1 MDHGEAFYQ
10 DILEHPDD
18 RAPRLIYADWLEE
31 RGDPRGEFIR
41 LHCAATDLA
50 PGDPARA
57 PLAKRLRELLAL
69 HEVTW
74 TDELVGPLRELL
86 GTDQFEYDFRSGFV
100 EALTL
105 PARLF
110 LTHAQALFD
119 LVPLRR
125 LRLLEAGPSLR
136 ELARSP
142 VLGRLSGLDLAGGG
156 LLESSRR
163 VSDGFRRLAASPH
176 LAGLRRLGL
185 YNASLGLEHL
195 EQLLDSPHLGR
206 LEALLLGGNSLGDA
220 GAEALADSPL
230 AAGLN
235 TLDLSGTGLTDGGLR
250 ALVRVGLRR
259 LSRLNVSGNLG
270 VSNTSL
276 QALAE
281 SPHSQSLTLLD
292 LVNTAVTP
300 AGTAALA
307 ASPHL
312 AGLTRLFLSRKGSGR
327 AWEALRR
334 RLGEGLVI
342 TAHSWHEER
351 LT

>member
-1 MDHGEAFYQ
+1 MDHAAAFYQ

-31 RGDPRGEFIR
+31 QGDSRGEFIR

-50 PGDPARA
+50 PGDPARL
-57 PLAKRLRELLAL
+57 PLVRRLHELLA
-69 HEVTW
+69 EREAAW
-74 TDELVGPLRELL
+74 TDELVGPLRKLL
-86 GTDQFEYDFRSGFV
+86 GTDAFEYDFRSGFV

-110 LTHAQALFD
+110 LAHAPALFD

-125 LRLLEAGPSLR
+125 LRLLEAGPHLR
-136 ELARSP
+136 ELARLP
-142 VLGRLSGLDLAGGG
+142 ALGRLNGLDLAGGG

-185 YNASLGLEHL
+185 YDASLGPDHL
-195 EQLLDSPHLGR
+195 GRLLDSPHLAR
-206 LEALLLGGNSLGDA
+206 LASLLLGGNSLGDA
-220 GAEALADSPL
+220 GAEALAGSPL
-230 AAGLN
+230 AAGLV
-235 TLDLSGTGLTDGGLR
+235 TLDLSGTGLGDGGLR
-250 ALVRVGLRR
+250 ALVRAGLRR
-259 LSRLNVSGNLG
+259 LGRLNVSGNHG
-270 VSNTSL
+270 VGNDGL

-292 LVNTAVTP
+292 LLNTGVTP
-300 AGTAALA
+300 AGVVALA

-312 AGLTRLFLSRKGSGR
+312 AGLERLFLSGKGTGK

-334 RLGEGLVI
+334 RLGEGLVV
-342 TAHSWHEER
+342 TSHSWHEER

>member
-1 MDHGEAFYQ
+1 MDHAAAFYQ

-31 RGDPRGEFIR
+31 QGDPRGEFIR

-50 PGDPARA
+50 PGDPARE

-69 HEVTW
+69 HEQDW

-86 GTDQFEYDFRSGFV
+86 GTDAFEYDFRSGFV

-110 LTHAQALFD
+110 LEHARELFD

-125 LRLLEAGPSLR
+125 LRLLEAGPHLHD
-136 ELARSP
+136 LARLAA
-142 VLGRLSGLDLAGGG
+142 LGRLSGLDLAGRG
-156 LLESSRR
+156 LRESSRR
-163 VSDGFRRLAASPH
+163 VSEGFRRLAASPH

-185 YNASLGLEHL
+185 HEAGIGAEHL
-195 EQLLDSPHLGR
+195 EQLLDSPHLSG
-206 LEALLLGGNSLGDA
+206 LEVLLLGGNTLGDES
-220 GAEALADSPL
+220 AEALARAPL
-230 AAGLN
+230 AAGLV
-235 TLDLSGTGLTDGGLR
+235 TLDLAGTGLSDGGLR

-259 LSRLNVSGNLG
+259 LARLNISGNHG
-270 VSNTSL
+270 VSNDSL
-276 QALAE
+276 LALTE
-281 SPHSQSLTLLD
+281 SPPAQSLTLLD
-292 LVNTAVTP
+292 LVNTGVTP
-300 AGTAALA
+300 AGAAA
-307 ASPHL
+307 RVSSHL
-312 AGLTRLFLSRKGSGR
+312 TGLKRLFLSRKGNGK

-334 RLGEGLVI
+334 RLGEGLII
-342 TAHSWHEER
+342 TAHSWYEER